1 MDKKMMLALGLV
13 AAVGGG
19 YYWYYIK
26 NKRGKDEAWF
36 NQEPSWQDATGSPM
50 ATLLKPVSYSPAQ
63 MSSMK
68 SRLSKGGKLSLAP
81 NLLKFRA

>member
-1 MDKKMMLALGLV
+1 MCKKTMLAIGLV

-19 YYWYYIK
+19 YYWWWTMQK
-26 NKRGKDEAWF
+26 KKQAGF
-36 NQEPSWQDATGSPM
+36 SMQEPSWQDAPPIQTGT
-50 ATLLKPVSYSPAQ
+50 ATRAIPPAQ